1 MPVFML
7 VTISSGCGIS
17 AVASMPSRARR
28 SSAIS
33 HSTLY
38 GGDACRQPEQGCGNN
53 DSSRK
58 MESGGQLNPGHSPWL
73 MGLPLE
79 WDACAPMATRS
90 SRKSRKSSSKPTSKV
105 RPDRVAVCSLDLS
118 DLLGWQKAM
127 TDAIRVKASER
138 RPHLLRVT
146 TGSGEYQASLGVATM
161 PTGSRS
167 PRILLKRLRVF
178 LASRGRWLP
187 ATIEARTRLPAPI
200 KVVYGVGYVFTASLI
215 AHNGDPLSNG

>member
-1 MPVFML
+1 
-7 VTISSGCGIS
+7 
-17 AVASMPSRARR
+17 
-28 SSAIS
+28 
-33 HSTLY
+33 
-38 GGDACRQPEQGCGNN
+38 
-53 DSSRK
+53 
-58 MESGGQLNPGHSPWL
+58 
-73 MGLPLE
+73 
-79 WDACAPMATRS
+79 
-90 SRKSRKSSSKPTSKV
+90 
-105 RPDRVAVCSLDLS
+105 
-118 DLLGWQKAM
+118 M